1 LGSENLLQ
9 LHVQRLGQAANIESE
24 GFAYLRQKFSKIS
37 KTKMKE
43 GIFVVSQIKQLFEDQ
58 DFSTESNSTDLRTW
72 EASENVCRNF
82 MGHENADK

>member
-1 LGSENLLQ
+1 
-9 LHVQRLGQAANIESE
+9 
-24 GFAYLRQKFSKIS
+24 
-37 KTKMKE
+37 MKE